1 MINVLVTGGRT
12 GVEKEVVWRAMDGIG
27 WLLPDFNL
35 GHGAAHGVDTFVEDW
50 CKYHGVAYTR
60 YPIDGRLDGFKSD
73 APKLRNVRMFEC
85 HQPEFLIAFPGG
97 PGTRHAFKEAERRKI
112 TILDID
118 IDEVGDFSIYRLKP
132 GTNPVIILTAEKDD

>member
-60 YPIDGRLDGFKSD
+60 YPIDGRLDERD
-73 APKLRNVRMFEC
+73 HAPSKVHRACVVPSADEIEQRERFE
-85 HQPEFLIAFPGG
+85 
-97 PGTRHAFKEAERRKI
+97 
-112 TILDID
+112 
-118 IDEVGDFSIYRLKP
+118 EVLY
-132 GTNPVIILTAEKDD
+132 